1 MTNLNL
7 VKALDSRLWGHDE
20 QNAYAILDGAG
31 VPTLRDK
38 FFDAPEVQY
47 ACLFAGDLE
56 PDMAEVAPY
65 LVQLEPDSD
74 FADWVMS
81 GWGEYWGIYVVVPAE
96 LDLATVRRH
105 LRKLNMVYG
114 PDNQPLFFRW
124 YDPRVMRTVLPTCD
138 AGQLQEMFGPVLR
151 FVVEGE
157 TPEQGVSFSLAEGEL
172 VQERFSVALNN

>member
-1 MTNLNL
+1 MTNSNL
-7 VKALDSRLWGHDE
+7 VKALDSRLWGNDE
-20 QNAYAILDGAG
+20 RAAYAILDGAS
-31 VPTLRDK
+31 VPTLLDK
-38 FFDAPEVQY
+38 LYDDAAPEF
-47 ACLFAGDLE
+47 ACLFAGELE

-65 LVQLEPDSD
+65 IARLEPDSD

-81 GWGEYWGIYVVVPAE
+81 GWGEHWGIYVVVPAE

-114 PDNQPLFFRW
+114 PDNQPLYFRW
-124 YDPRVMRTVLPTCD
+124 YDPRVMRMVLPTCD

>member
-1 MTNLNL
+1 MTKLSL

-20 QNAYAILDGAG
+20 QNAYTILDGAG
-31 VPTLRDK
+31 IPTLRDK
-38 FFDAPEVQY
+38 FFDAPEVKH

-81 GWGEYWGIYVVVPAE
+81 GWGEHWGIYAVVPAE
-96 LDLATVRRH
+96 MDLAAVRRH

-124 YDPRVMRTVLPTCD
+124 YDPRVMRMVLPTCD

-151 FVVEGE
+151 FVLEGE
-157 TPEQGVSFSLAEGEL
+157 TPDQGIAFSLANGEL
-172 VQERFSVALNN
+172 VQERFSLKT